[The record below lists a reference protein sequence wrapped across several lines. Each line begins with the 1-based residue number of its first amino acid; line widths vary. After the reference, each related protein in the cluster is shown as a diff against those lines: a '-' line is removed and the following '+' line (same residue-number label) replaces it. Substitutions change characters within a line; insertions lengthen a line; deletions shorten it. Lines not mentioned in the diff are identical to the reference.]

1 MKRVITFMFLM
12 LIIISPAFS
21 GGYQVRLQGQRQTGM
36 GLIGTS
42 LFGDASNLF
51 YNPAGLSKIDGNF
64 SFSAGMSSIFNQVAF
79 RLENTY
85 PTIYN
90 DNPVGTP
97 FYVYGSG
104 MITSKLSFGVGA
116 YTPYGSSAV
125 WGDDWVGAELVQ
137 DLALKA
143 IFIQPTLAYRFND
156 YLSFGAGFVMAIG
169 DVELNRALPYNS
181 IEVKGKANLS
191 GKTDNAYGFNLG
203 LLVTPDDR
211 WSVGLNYRSKVIMGV
226 EDGDALFTLPSSI
239 PAPIFAREHTFS
251 AELPMP
257 ANLDFGFSYRAS
269 EKLLLAAEINY
280 VFWDVY
286 DTLSFKF
293 TGRYPEMSETLNS
306 DNPRLYSNSLITRV
320 GAEYVVNNFFT
331 IRGGMYYDPTPTNK
345 DYFTPETPS
354 LNTLGLTLG
363 VSIYPVENFVV
374 ELSYLHL
381 ETSEDTRSYKPS
393 NFTGAYKSRTAVPGV
408 GLRYN
413 F

>member
-1 MKRVITFMFLM
+1 MKRVITLMFLM
-12 LIIISPAFS
+12 LIIISPVFS

-42 LFGDASNLF
+42 LYGDASNLF
-51 YNPAGLSKIDGNF
+51 YNPAGLSKIDTDF
-64 SFSAGMSSIFNQVAF
+64 SFSAGMSNIFNQVAF

-143 IFIQPTLAYRFND
+143 IFIQPTLAYRLND

-181 IEVKGKANLS
+181 ADVKGKANLV

-211 WSVGLNYRSKVIMGV
+211 WSIGLNYRSKVIMGV
-226 EDGDALFTLPSSI
+226 EDGDAVFTVPSSI
-239 PAPIFAREHTFS
+239 PEDTIPRSNLFA

-293 TGRYPEMSETLNS
+293 KEGTKKLNS
-306 DNPRLYSNSLITRV
+306 DNPRLYSNSLIARV
-320 GAEYVVNNFFT
+320 GAEYVVNNFLT
-331 IRGGMYYDPTPTNK
+331 VRGGLYYDPTPTNK

-363 VSIYPVENFVV
+363 VSIYPAENFVV

-381 ETSEDTRSYKPS
+381 ETSEDTRSYKPE
-393 NFTGAYKSRTAVPGV
+393 NFTGAYKSRTAVPGI